1 MCPSQIPSLVLSPCP
16 NLLLQFLLDME
27 LSLSCPDQGAEAV
40 CGSMAAVLVN
50 VYHDVTLRYFS
61 AKHNRNTKDGS
72 LTPGWRN
79 QIRTLKEIFERQIEG
94 TTLWGFHPSN
104 DCKWNLA
111 AFLTVAPRL
120 QDVCI
125 SWLVA
130 NGDYCLCLFNQYQH
144 VWGAWKGTIRTHIV
158 WGKHRADCSPIYLVW
173 QLRGKFSRRW

>member
-1 MCPSQIPSLVLSPCP
+1 MSQPNSQSSTFSLFQLAPAISFGYGTQSVLPWPGSWGC
-16 NLLLQFLLDME
+16 
-27 LSLSCPDQGAEAV
+27 

-50 VYHDVTLRYFS
+50 VYHDATLRYFS
-61 AKHNRNTKDGS
+61 AKHNRNTKDRS

-144 VWGAWKGTIRTHIV
+144 VWGDWKGTNKDTHCL
-158 WGKHRADCSPIYLVW
+158 G
-173 QLRGKFSRRW
+173 